1 VSSVS
6 DPGGTSLGLFV
17 IAAIWMQPGGKR
29 KLRHSRRDPMRQE
42 TDFQALFT
50 PYTLAGKRLRN
61 RIAHASMSLLS
72 TPSGKV
78 TERMIRYLANRAA
91 GGAGLIVTE
100 PLGMMRHQANL
111 PRVQVWRRDDT
122 DGLRR
127 LAEAVESLDCRLL
140 GQIQDA
146 GRGRHFPGRNPEAIG
161 ASALPDDLS
170 WTVPRALPAP
180 AIRGLIAEIA
190 ESAAHLQACGFSG
203 VEISAGH
210 GHLFHQFLSPWSNR
224 RDDEYG
230 GGWDGRTRIVA
241 ELVAALRA
249 ACGTDF
255 IIGLKLPGD
264 DGIPGG
270 IGPAEAGIIGD
281 LLTRRGDSD
290 YVCFAG
296 GAHARTLEM
305 HTPDRHGPP
314 MPYMPFIRGL
324 RHRLNGVPLMAL
336 GRITD
341 PAEADG
347 IVARGEAALIGLGRP
362 LVADPAWP
370 RKAAA
375 GRTWDIR
382 YCLSCNTCW
391 GAIVTM
397 HVPIAC
403 VNNPRLAQPD
413 EVEFSPPPA
422 PVRRRIAVVGA
433 GISGLEAAW
442 VAAAR
447 GHDVTV
453 LSASDHLGG
462 KAWLREQL
470 PGGETVSSIY
480 DYQTVA
486 AQKAG
491 ARFVMGR
498 AATVADILALDPDA
512 VIVATGSVMIP
523 PDWLPAEVRAEGW
536 VRDLRAAL
544 PEVLRHPGRQAGTA
558 VLFDADHTE
567 GTYAAAEALRARFDR
582 VVIVTPRDTIATDVQ
597 MVTRQ
602 GILRRMAEQ
611 RITVLTLSEPRWNEA
626 CAEGRLEVVNVYNR
640 DVTVIE
646 DVALLTYATPR
657 VPDDQL
663 ATALR
668 AAGIDVIVIGD
679 ARAPA
684 EMLAATASGSE
695 AGLSV

>member
-1 VSSVS
+1 
-6 DPGGTSLGLFV
+6 
-17 IAAIWMQPGGKR
+17 
-29 KLRHSRRDPMRQE
+29 MRE
-42 TDFQALFT
+42 TAEFAALFT
-50 PYTLAGKRLRN
+50 PFTLAGKRLRN
-61 RIAHASMSLLS
+61 RITHASMSLLA
-72 TPSGKV
+72 TPSGRV
-78 TERMIRYLANRAA
+78 TERFIQYHANRAA
-91 GGAGLIVTE
+91 GGAAMTVTE
-100 PLGMMRHQANL
+100 PLGMMRHQAGL
-111 PRVQVWRRDDT
+111 PRVQVWRRDDA
-122 DGLRR
+122 DGLKR
-127 LAEAVESLDCRLL
+127 LAEAVETQDCRLL

-170 WTVPRALPAP
+170 WTVPRALTA
-180 AIRGLIAEIA
+180 AEIRDLIEQIA
-190 ESAAHLQACGFSG
+190 GSAFHLKECGFSG

-210 GHLFHQFLSPWSNR
+210 GHLLHQFLSPLSNR
-224 RDDEYG
+224 RDDAYG
-230 GGWDGRTRIVA
+230 GDWEGRARIVA
-241 ELVAALRA
+241 DMVVALRA
-249 ACGTDF
+249 ACGAEF

-264 DGIPGG
+264 DGLPGG
-270 IGPAEAGIIGD
+270 IGPNEAGIIGD
-281 LLTRRGDSD
+281 LLTRKRDVD

-305 HTPDRHGPP
+305 HTPDRHGPH
-314 MPYMPFIRGL
+314 MPYMPFIKEL

-347 IVARGEAALIGLGRP
+347 ILARGEASLIALGRP

-370 RKAAA
+370 RKAAE

-391 GAIVTM
+391 GAIIMM

-403 VNNPRLAQPD
+403 VNNPRVSRPD
-413 EVEFSPPPA
+413 EVDFSPQRVAVP
-422 PVRRRIAVVGA
+422 RRVVVVGA
-433 GISGLEAAW
+433 GIAGMEAAW

-453 LSASDHLGG
+453 FGASEAIGG

-486 AQKAG
+486 ARRAG
-491 ARFVMGR
+491 ARFVLGR
-498 AATVADILALDPDA
+498 KIAAEAIIALRPDIVVL
-512 VIVATGSVMIP
+512 ATGSTMIP
-523 PDWLPAEVRAEGW
+523 PDWLPAAVHAEGW
-536 VRDLRAAL
+536 VPDLRAAMV
-544 PEVLRHPGRQAGTA
+544 EVLRHDGRQPGTA

-567 GTYAAAEALRARFDR
+567 GTYAAAEALRARFER

-611 RITVLTLSEPRWNEA
+611 RIEVVPASEPRWSDA
-626 CAEGRLEVVNVYNR
+626 CAEGRIEIVNVYNG
-640 DVTVIE
+640 DVRVIA
-646 DVALLTYATPR
+646 DLALLTYATPR
-657 VPDDQL
+657 VPDDEP
-663 ATALR
+663 AAPLR
-668 AAGIDVIVIGD
+668 AAGIAVIAVGD
-679 ARAPA
+679 ARAPQ
-684 EMLAATASGSE
+684 EMLFATASGHAAGE
-695 AGLSV
+695 AA

>member
-1 VSSVS
+1 
-6 DPGGTSLGLFV
+6 
-17 IAAIWMQPGGKR
+17 
-29 KLRHSRRDPMRQE
+29 MRE
-42 TDFQALFT
+42 TAEFAALFT
-50 PYTLAGKRLRN
+50 PFTLAGKRLRN
-61 RIAHASMSLLS
+61 RITHASMSLLA
-72 TPSGKV
+72 TPSGRV
-78 TERMIRYLANRAA
+78 TERFIQYHANRAA
-91 GGAGLIVTE
+91 GGAAMTVTE
-100 PLGMMRHQANL
+100 PLGMMRHQAGL
-111 PRVQVWRRDDT
+111 PRVQVWRRDDA
-122 DGLRR
+122 DGLKR
-127 LAEAVESLDCRLL
+127 LAEAVETQDCRLL

-170 WTVPRALPAP
+170 WTVPRALTA
-180 AIRGLIAEIA
+180 AEIRDLIEQIA
-190 ESAAHLQACGFSG
+190 GSAFHLKECGFSG

-210 GHLFHQFLSPWSNR
+210 GHLLHQFLSPLSNR
-224 RDDEYG
+224 RDDAYG
-230 GGWDGRTRIVA
+230 GDWEGRARIVA
-241 ELVAALRA
+241 DMVVALRA
-249 ACGTDF
+249 ACGAEF

-264 DGIPGG
+264 DGLPGG
-270 IGPAEAGIIGD
+270 IGPNEAGIIGD
-281 LLTRRGDSD
+281 LLTRKRDVD

-305 HTPDRHGPP
+305 HTPDRHGPH
-314 MPYMPFIRGL
+314 MPYMPFIKEL

-347 IVARGEAALIGLGRP
+347 ILARGEASLIALGRP

-370 RKAAA
+370 RKAAE

-391 GAIVTM
+391 GAIIMM

-403 VNNPRLAQPD
+403 VNNPRVSRPD
-413 EVEFSPPPA
+413 EVDFSPQRVAVP
-422 PVRRRIAVVGA
+422 RRVVVVGA
-433 GISGLEAAW
+433 GIAGMEAAW

-453 LSASDHLGG
+453 FGASEAIGG

-486 AQKAG
+486 ARRAG
-491 ARFVMGR
+491 ARFVLGR
-498 AATVADILALDPDA
+498 KIAAEAIIALRPDIVVL
-512 VIVATGSVMIP
+512 ATGSTMIP
-523 PDWLPAEVRAEGW
+523 PDWLPAAVHAEGW
-536 VRDLRAAL
+536 VPDLRAAMV
-544 PEVLRHPGRQAGTA
+544 EVLRHDGRQPGTA

-567 GTYAAAEALRARFDR
+567 GTYAAAEALRARFER

-611 RITVLTLSEPRWNEA
+611 RIEVVPASEPRWSDA
-626 CAEGRLEVVNVYNR
+626 CAEGRIEIVNVYNG
-640 DVTVIE
+640 DVRVIA
-646 DVALLTYATPR
+646 DLALLTYATPR
-657 VPDDQL
+657 VPDDEL
-663 ATALR
+663 AAPLR
-668 AAGIDVIVIGD
+668 AAGIAVIAVGD
-679 ARAPA
+679 ARAPQ
-684 EMLAATASGSE
+684 EMLFATASGHAAGE
-695 AGLSV
+695 AA